1 MAEILNFF
9 KIQPH
14 IRIPHPQISLGGN
27 FQVLSSILIFQPFLA
42 ILAIFEWPKMAI
54 KIKIR
59 PTKNIYTPTIVPND
73 VRNTRKLE

>member
-27 FQVLSSILIFQPFLA
+27 FQVLSSILIFQPFFSHFSHFL
-42 ILAIFEWPKMAI
+42 MA
-54 KIKIR
+54 
-59 PTKNIYTPTIVPND
+59 KNGHKNQ
-73 VRNTRKLE
+73 N